1 MRLLFTHCSC
11 RVKVRLMGDR
21 DLYNLPQLTGDV
33 SRFSGMTKLTKLN
46 LFKLPELTGDV
57 SSLSGMTE
65 LKSLN
70 LFVLPELT
78 GDVSSFR
85 VDRSVGARD
94 VILMFQLMPRFQQF
108 GYDIKCCRVHPL
120 AYARFI
126 RILVLFQPLIS
137 GLVNSPSRTQPWRM
151 NSFRVL

>member
-1 MRLLFTHCSC
+1 
-11 RVKVRLMGDR
+11 
-21 DLYNLPQLTGDV
+21 
-33 SRFSGMTKLTKLN
+33 MTKLTKLN

-85 VDRSVGARD
+85 VDRSVGAHG
-94 VILMFQLMPRFQQF
+94 VILMFQIMPRFQQF

-151 NSFRVL
+151 NSFRNGIPSVLTGIPCILKPVAQGLDSMNCAILSQLHKVCKA